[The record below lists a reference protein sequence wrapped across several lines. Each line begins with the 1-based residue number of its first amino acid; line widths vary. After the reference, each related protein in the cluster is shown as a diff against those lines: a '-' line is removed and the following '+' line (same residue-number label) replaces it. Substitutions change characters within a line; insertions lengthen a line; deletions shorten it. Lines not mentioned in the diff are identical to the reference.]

1 MASDEAH
8 DLASD
13 ESIQLIRRFQFER
26 VLNHDTRSK
35 LINILGT
42 IDSTPAILIVE
53 KTAFTAHDEA
63 AIAKLQTVENGISSI
78 RLLDRNDIYRWYMAV
93 LVQDLEISPGA
104 KVSLIWPATKT
115 HIEKYGKQR
124 RRVIRE
130 TPELYRKILYPYI
143 EKMRGDRIQW
153 VYNIL
158 SHKVEA
164 DRIVYENPDPR
175 EGFVLLPDL
184 KWDRTTMDSV
194 YLVAIVHRRDIASIR
209 DLNKSHIA
217 WLKSVDSEIIQAAT
231 QTYSAISAT
240 QLRVYVHYLPSYYH
254 FHIHVTNVEHDAGD
268 GAAVGKAIMLS
279 DLIARLEEM
288 SDEVYGFANTTF
300 TYLLGENSEL
310 WKNGYA
316 SVIDGV

>member
-8 DLASD
+8 DFTSV
-13 ESIQLIRRFQFER
+13 ESVQLIRQFQFER

-35 LINILGT
+35 SISILGA
-42 IDSTPAILIVE
+42 IDSTPAILAAE
-53 KTAFTAHDEA
+53 KTAFTPHDEA
-63 AIAKLQTVENGISSI
+63 AIANLQTVENGISSI

-93 LVQDLEISPGA
+93 LVQDLETLPGA
-104 KVSLIWPATKT
+104 KVSLIWPATKA

-124 RRVIRE
+124 RRMVRE
-130 TPELYRKILYPYI
+130 TPELYRKILFPHI

-164 DRIVYENPDPR
+164 DRIVYENPDPQ
-175 EGFVLLPDL
+175 EGFILLPDL

-231 QTYSAISAT
+231 QKYSAISST

-288 SDEVYGFANTTF
+288 SDEVYGFANSTF

-310 WKNGYA
+310 WKDGYA